1 MPSCTA
7 VGGLGASVAILA
19 RMCHGLPDSIPTS
32 NAPLVRVSKVCHFRA
47 AADVLAPASRRVVRT
62 SWRHFVL
69 WAAHAYATTC
79 ARHASSQQRWP
90 FSLRHQGVWC
100 ELLCDFRCG
109 PAGAWALMQRLVR
122 GRRRSTVPPTSL
134 RNQLSRAMN
143 YLGSMP
149 RIQTVGCAWT
159 SQAAWL
165 SIEPDLFWGFCG
177 QCFNDYRET
186 SPHEG
191 YEIINRWAQRFRES
205 LVSQSIRKRLAERSP
220 AQLDGQLEPYQV
232 TDLPGAFYAF
242 TSLPLLRISLGGHL
256 ARRRL

>member
-1 MPSCTA
+1 
-7 VGGLGASVAILA
+7 
-19 RMCHGLPDSIPTS
+19 
-32 NAPLVRVSKVCHFRA
+32 
-47 AADVLAPASRRVVRT
+47 
-62 SWRHFVL
+62 
-69 WAAHAYATTC
+69 
-79 ARHASSQQRWP
+79 
-90 FSLRHQGVWC
+90 
-100 ELLCDFRCG
+100 
-109 PAGAWALMQRLVR
+109 
-122 GRRRSTVPPTSL
+122 
-134 RNQLSRAMN
+134 
-143 YLGSMP
+143 MP

-165 SIEPDLFWGFCG
+165 SIEPDLFWGFWG

-242 TSLPLLRISLGGHL
+242 TSNVDAHHFDWFHACEIQECHGNTELYQCESPECPSATWRAPIDFPFKVDTSTMRTPRITSPLMATASPLHGQEGSTQSTAH
-256 ARRRL
+256 